1 MIKLNLGCW
10 TRNFGEDWVHIDG
23 GTYPHIHS
31 HDIVNLPFE
40 DESVDLIYASHVFE
54 YFDRE
59 EGLDVLQKWFKKLKP
74 GGILRIAVPD
84 FESMAKLYTE
94 KKVPLQ
100 KFLGP
105 LYGKMNMDE
114 NTVIYH
120 KTVYDFDSLKSLL
133 ECAGFKY
140 IEKYDW
146 KNTEHANFD
155 DHSKSYY
162 PHDPE
167 AIKTGNFNENHTLM
181 SLNLEAKK

>member
-10 TRNFGEDWVHIDG
+10 TRDFGKDWIHIDG
-23 GTYPHIHS
+23 GTFPHVHS

-40 DESVDLIYASHVFE
+40 NESVDLIYASHVFE

-59 EGLDVLQKWFKKLKP
+59 EGMQVLQKWYKKLKI

-84 FESMAKLYTE
+84 FESMAKLYIE
-94 KKVPLQ
+94 KKIPLA

-105 LYGKMNMDE
+105 LYGKMSMDD
-114 NTVIYH
+114 NTIYH
-120 KTVYDFDSLKSLL
+120 KTVYDFDSLKSCL
-133 ECAGFKY
+133 ECTGFKTIY
-140 IEKYDW
+140 NYDW
-146 KNTEHANFD
+146 KNTEHASFD

-162 PHDPE
+162 PHDSE

-181 SLNLEAKK
+181 SLNLEAIK